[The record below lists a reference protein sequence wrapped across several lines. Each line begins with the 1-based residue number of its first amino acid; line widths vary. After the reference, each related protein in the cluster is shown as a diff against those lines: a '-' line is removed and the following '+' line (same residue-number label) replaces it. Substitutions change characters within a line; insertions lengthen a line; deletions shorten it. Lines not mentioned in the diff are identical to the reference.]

1 MKLIFGAF
9 EGCKIEIIAKPCRE
23 EENIFTSKK
32 RRKVI
37 PSFFFVSLAAFF
49 WFYNK
54 CWGSEAE
61 RPSYT
66 QHFSLLG
73 KKSRA

>member
-49 WFYNK
+49 
-54 CWGSEAE
+54 GSIINVGVA
-61 RPSYT
+61 RPK
-66 QHFSLLG
+66 G
-73 KKSRA
+73 RATPNIFHY